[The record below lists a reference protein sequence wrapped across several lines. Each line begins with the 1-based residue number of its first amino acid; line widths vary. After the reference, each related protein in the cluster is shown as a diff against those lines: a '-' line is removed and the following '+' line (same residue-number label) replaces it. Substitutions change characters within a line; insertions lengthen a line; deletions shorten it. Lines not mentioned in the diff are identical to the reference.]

1 MKVETFQAMGAVPVK
16 DGIVFSMERKNNEE
30 ASLLLYKKGSKEVIQ
45 EIPFPAT
52 NTIGDIVCVK
62 AEKIASARY
71 EYNFCIDGK
80 VTLDPYAKVLIGT
93 GKFGEEHPEG
103 HEVRCAMIAGN
114 YDWEDDRKPQ
124 IAYEDAVMYSF
135 HVRGFTK
142 QRYSGVRHKGTF
154 LGITEKAEY
163 NVFYFSILTGTVLS
177 VGKFMNICSLFF
189 PAYISTLFLLLSL
202 FRLTFRDILKRFR
215 SQGKNIRYVV
225 LVGST
230 SNNIE
235 MYHELSDDP
244 STGYKVNGYFDDK
257 PNPEMPS
264 QCCYLGRPEEVQ
276 NYLKKNS
283 YIHYLFCCLPSHR
296 SEIIVPI
303 INYCE
308 NHLVHFYSVPN
319 LHNYLQ
325 NRVYFNMMGNVP
337 YLSLRQDPLSRTE
350 NKLLKRTFDIVFSLL
365 FLCTLFP
372 IILIIVTI
380 ITKLTMPGPIFFRQK
395 RNGLNDKEFYCYK
408 FRSMKVNAEADTLQA
423 TKDDPRKTRWGNI
436 MRKTN
441 IDELPQFINVLLGDM
456 SVVGPR
462 PHMLKHTEEYS
473 KLINKYMVRHFVKPG
488 ITGWSQV
495 TGYRGE
501 TKELKDMEGRVI
513 GDIWYIEHWSFW
525 LDIYIIYKT
534 VRNAIHGEKNAY

>member
-1 MKVETFQAMGAVPVK
+1 
-16 DGIVFSMERKNNEE
+16 MENYTNNMVRYNSIIK
-30 ASLLLYKKGSKEVIQ
+30 ACDLLGELCICSGLFYIFYLWAIYRGKYTELT
-45 EIPFPAT
+45 AT
-52 NTIGDIVCVK
+52 
-62 AEKIASARY
+62 
-71 EYNFCIDGK
+71 
-80 VTLDPYAKVLIGT
+80 LPQVLIIIILCYLICSIQGRVVL
-93 GKFGEEHPEG
+93 HL
-103 HEVRCAMIAGN
+103 
-114 YDWEDDRKPQ
+114 RKIYPYQ
-124 IAYEDAVMYSF
+124 IIMCVF
-135 HVRGFTK
+135 R
-142 QRYSGVRHKGTF
+142 
-154 LGITEKAEY
+154 

-319 LHNYLQ
+319 LHNYLH

-408 FRSMKVNAEADTLQA
+408 FRSMKANAEADTLQA